1 MRKKYRFVSGVIF
14 AALLIILPLVLVYGG
29 SDKEAKKPEGPVS
42 LNVLWVQ
49 WDPSNAFAKVA
60 SRYEQET
67 GGNVKVEMDFLA
79 QDLWYQKWLAAA
91 QAHEYVWDL
100 VVLDSQ
106 WIGMGVDGGHVM
118 DLTDDLKGKPFLQG
132 IPEKTKQYYMADP
145 TLSGKI
151 WSVPLEVD
159 AEILIYRKDLFND
172 SANKSAFKKKY
183 GYDLQVPNTWAQLR
197 DAAEFF
203 YDPDNNFYGFITKWG
218 KGYDAITWDFNQVL
232 WAFGGAFWD
241 PKTRTAEGYINSPKS
256 VKAMEFYKELAQFA
270 PPGWPEA
277 MFDTTVQ
284 SMNQGLVAMAIEWSS
299 FSPSIVD
306 PNDSKVYDKVGFTV
320 VPEGPAGR
328 FVSLGGQPLTISAYS
343 PYQKEALDFIEWFY
357 KEEQLWEFAENKG
370 HPAFTKILNTDRFW
384 KILPQNKALW
394 ESIPYVRDIWN
405 IPPYNDLLMAS
416 QELLNDAARGSKPV
430 KAALDELAARNQK
443 TLDDFYK

>member
-1 MRKKYRFVSGVIF
+1 MKKKHRIAMGAILAF
-14 AALLIILPLVLVYGG
+14 LLIALPLALVYAG
-29 SDKEAKKPEGPVS
+29 SDEAKKAEEPVT
-42 LNVLWVQ
+42 LRVLWVQ

-60 SRYEQET
+60 SKYEQVT
-67 GGNVKVEMDFLA
+67 NGRVKVEMDFLA

-106 WIGMGVDGGHVM
+106 WIGMGVDGGHLM
-118 DLTDDLKGKPFLQG
+118 DLTDALKGKSFVQG
-132 IPEKTKQYYMADP
+132 IPEKTRQYYMADP

-159 AEILIYRKDLFND
+159 AEILIYRKDLFD
-172 SANKSAFKKKY
+172 DPANKAAFKKKY
-183 GYDLQVPNTWAQLR
+183 GYELQPPDTWAQLR

-203 YDPDNNFYGFITKWG
+203 NDPDNNFYGFITKWG

-241 PKTRTAEGYINSPKS
+241 PKTKTAEGYINSPKA
-256 VKAMEFYKELAQFA
+256 VEAMEFYKVLAQFA

-299 FSPSIVD
+299 FSPSLVN
-306 PNDSKVYDKVGFTV
+306 PNDSKVYDKVAFKV
-320 VPEGPAGR
+320 MPKGPAGR
-328 FVSLGGQPLTISAYS
+328 FVSLGGQPLTVSAYS
-343 PYQKEALDFIEWFY
+343 PYQKEAVEFIEWFY
-357 KEEQLWEFAENKG
+357 QEEQLWDFAENKG

-394 ESIPYVRDIWN
+394 DSIPYVRDIWN
-405 IPPYNDLLMAS
+405 IPAYNDLLTAS